1 MLPAGDASSPRRRR
15 ASSGHACNHLS
26 ANPNLIPPPSCC
38 LCALHAAAQNY
49 AVLCRPGHRSP
60 SSAAD
65 SRQQRPPSAPLL
77 RHPPRAARPDG
88 AGRST
93 RPPSPPNHPLS
104 SCAPVSL
111 YFRRPRGDLKPGR
124 PDPRLAGRDPPANL
138 DSHLSVC
145 SVPDGIWVGDFF
157 FFTSSLPTGSSE
169 LPTRLPRARVAR
181 RRAGRSRRP
190 HLTLWPRPVAASPVF
205 AFLMWM
211 WPALTAP
218 SAAQPCGGQ
227 RVSAG

>member
-1 MLPAGDASSPRRRR
+1 MYRTTVPVPSPPTSTDAEPNRSARQGGVGVPAGDASSPRRRR

-157 FFTSSLPTGSSE
+157 SLL
-169 LPTRLPRARVAR
+169 LPSQPVRQSC
-181 RRAGRSRRP
+181 RRACPVRASLVAGLAAVVD
-190 HLTLWPRPVAASPVF
+190 LT
-205 AFLMWM
+205 
-211 WPALTAP
+211 
-218 SAAQPCGGQ
+218 
-227 RVSAG
+227 